1 MFRGPSSPK
10 IKIDVLYIQ
19 TCPESED
26 ADKSLTVVLCSAI
39 RHDHTHQFHVVD
51 HRVSVLPGVA
61 AVARE
66 RPGVDVLR
74 VVEVVERLREQ
85 VHRVVDQR
93 GLSLAAGNF
102 EKLSWRQNVIFLINN
117 MLADQQCS

>member
-1 MFRGPSSPK
+1 M
-10 IKIDVLYIQ
+10 
-19 TCPESED
+19 
-26 ADKSLTVVLCSAI
+26 
-39 RHDHTHQFHVVD
+39 
-51 HRVSVLPGVA
+51 LPGVA

-102 EKLSWRQNVIFLINN
+102 ETLSWRQNTFLLINN